1 MKWWSNA
8 HPVNRKPRANAA
20 GRYHAETNTPTNR
33 AMTRSIPDNDLL
45 DPSMRRIIATAGA
58 VFRPYHRYGVVRD
71 DMEWLPLGD
80 RHDSPGHPEIFLLR
94 FKPGAASTP
103 HEHTGG
109 EEFHVLEGELTDC
122 DGTVLR
128 AGDHVRYRPGSRHFS
143 VSETGCTLLAMIY
156 GRNTPVAKER

>member
-1 MKWWSNA
+1 MIVK
-8 HPVNRKPRANAA
+8 RARRCGAA
-20 GRYHAETNTPTNR
+20 GRYNAETDTPTDR
-33 AMTRSIPDNDLL
+33 PMTRRPIPDNDLL

-58 VFRPYHRYGVVRD
+58 AFRPYDRYGVVRD
-71 DMEWLPLGD
+71 DMEWLPLSG
-80 RHDSPGHPEIFLLR
+80 RPDSPGHPEIFLLR

-143 VSETGCTLLAMIY
+143 VSEKGCTLLAIIY
-156 GRNTPVAKER
+156 GRNAPVAKGR